1 MAKFT
6 ENGFE
11 IDGLVQIRE
20 RLTESANAK
29 FEPLLNGQTLSTD
42 DSGVIGRQLAIL
54 SEPLALQEEAL
65 QTVVTSFDPQQA
77 AGTILDDLVYLTLGD
92 YRLDSEPASG
102 LLIVF
107 GNVGSTINEGA
118 SARSKVTGD
127 VFNLDNSVTF
137 NTASCNG
144 VEFDVV
150 LSSVESVYY
159 INYGVDGK
167 PSQNP
172 PIELISLPTDTK
184 ETLAAR
190 IAQTIN
196 TQTSDLVATVTN
208 SNKVN
213 VFIRNRMDVGFFN
226 TTANLPIESS
236 YMPVYATSA
245 TYTAVSQDAGTIN
258 QINSGATSGWLSV
271 TNPYATAESTPVE
284 SDSELRYRWRLSKAS
299 NAFGD
304 YDSMLS
310 SLFRVR
316 GVKFV
321 NIQQNITSQPNG
333 DRINQGVSVVVQ
345 GGNGQDVANE
355 IFRNLPI
362 GTVTNGVE
370 EYFVS
375 DVTGTNHS
383 VKVSRPNL
391 VPIKISMSLKA
402 LPNFPTN
409 GKNMIKQ
416 AIVDYF
422 NSLDVGEDIL
432 YSRLFEPIN
441 SIQGFSANNL
451 KIAKVTGELGVNDV
465 VIKFNELAT
474 IKPEDI
480 LIGGS

>member
-6 ENGFE
+6 ENSFE

-29 FEPLLNGQTLSTD
+29 FQPLLNGQTLSTD
-42 DSGVIGRQLAIL
+42 DSGIIGRQLAIL

-65 QTVVTSFDPQQA
+65 QAVVTSFDPQQA
-77 AGTILDDLVYLTLGD
+77 AGTILDDLVYLTMGD
-92 YRLDSEPASG
+92 YRLDSDPASG

-107 GNVGSTINEGA
+107 GTVGSVIYDGA

-127 VFNLDNSVTF
+127 VFNFDNPVIF
-137 NTASCNG
+137 NATACNG

-150 LSSVESVYY
+150 LSSVESVYSMT
-159 INYGVDGK
+159 YGVDGK

-172 PIELISLPTDTK
+172 PIELLSLPTDTK

-196 TQTSDLVATVTN
+196 SQTSDLVATVTN

-226 TTANLPIESS
+226 TTSNLPIESS

-245 TYTAVSQDAGTIN
+245 TYTAVSQDADTIN

-284 SDSELRYRWRLSKAS
+284 SDSDLRYRWRLSKAS

-310 SLFRVR
+310 SLLRVR

-333 DRINQGVSVVVQ
+333 ERINQGVSVVVQ

-370 EYFVS
+370 EYFAS
-375 DVTGTNHS
+375 DITGTNHS

-451 KIAKVTGELGVNDV
+451 KIAKVTGALGVNDI

-474 IKPEDI
+474 IRPEDI

>member
-20 RLTESANAK
+20 RLTNSANAK
-29 FEPLLNGQTLSTD
+29 FEPLLSGQTLSTD
-42 DSGVIGRQLAIL
+42 DSSVIGRQLGIL
-54 SEPLALQEEAL
+54 SESLALQEEAL
-65 QTVVTSFDPQQA
+65 QVIVTSFDPQQA
-77 AGTILDDLVYLTLGD
+77 AGSVLDDLVYLTLGD
-92 YRLDSEPASG
+92 YRLDSDPAFG

-107 GNVGSTINEGA
+107 GTVGSVIYEGA
-118 SARSKVTGD
+118 SARSRVTGD
-127 VFNLDNSVTF
+127 VFNLDNPVIF
-137 NTASCNG
+137 NTTACNG

-150 LSSVESVYY
+150 LSSVESVYRLT
-159 INYGVDGK
+159 YGVEGK
-167 PSQNP
+167 PSENP
-172 PIELISLPTDTK
+172 PIELLSLPTDTK

-196 TQTSDLVATVTN
+196 SQTSDLVATVTN

-213 VFIRNRMDVGFFN
+213 VYIRNRMNVGFFN

-236 YMPVYATSA
+236 YIPVYSTSA
-245 TYTAVSQDAGTIN
+245 TYTAVSQDADTVS
-258 QINSGATSGWLSV
+258 QINSGANSGWLSV

-284 SDSELRYRWRLSKAS
+284 SDTDLRYRWRLSKAS

-304 YDSMLS
+304 YDAMLS
-310 SLFRVR
+310 SLLRVR

-333 DRINQGVSVVVQ
+333 ERINQGVSVVVQ
-345 GGNGQDVANE
+345 GGNGQAVANE
-355 IFRNLPI
+355 VFRNLPI
-362 GTVTNGVE
+362 GTATNGTE

-375 DVTGTNHS
+375 DITGTNHS
-383 VKVSRPNL
+383 VKLSRPNL
-391 VPIKISMSLKA
+391 IPIKISMSVKA

-441 SIQGFSANNL
+441 TIQGFSANNL
-451 KIAKVTGELGVNDV
+451 RIGKLSGNLGVDDIV
-465 VIKFNELAT
+465 LKFNELAT
-474 IKPEDI
+474 IRPEDI